1 MTTKREIEALI
12 PRVKDA
18 AAAEALGFLVK
29 AVGRLERE
37 VQELRREL
45 KTDAPTV
52 VKKARKSNLN

>member
-1 MTTKREIEALI
+1 MTTKRELEALI

>member
-1 MTTKREIEALI
+1 
-12 PRVKDA
+12 VKDA